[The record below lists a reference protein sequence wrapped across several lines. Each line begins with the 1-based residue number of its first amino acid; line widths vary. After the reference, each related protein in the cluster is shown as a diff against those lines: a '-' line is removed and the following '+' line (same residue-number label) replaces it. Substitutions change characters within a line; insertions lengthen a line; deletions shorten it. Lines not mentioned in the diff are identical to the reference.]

1 VHDVSIECQPI
12 GPVGPA
18 QPPLSSRYE
27 LASIHMSD
35 SASGSGVTQAGL
47 ANKTVSCDGE
57 SSPQRFVA
65 NAKQ

>member
-1 VHDVSIECQPI
+1 
-12 GPVGPA
+12 
-18 QPPLSSRYE
+18 
-27 LASIHMSD
+27 MSD

-57 SSPQRFVA
+57 LSPQRFVA